1 MVLVKKKHV
10 SFCSSSCFT
19 FWQEDY
25 CDFSLL
31 IKFVLPPSTW
41 RVKSYHLMQISHSIT
56 ASRHLFDLLGRW
68 WWWLCTIITENH
80 RKVEILRNVVIT
92 KCCFNLYQIL
102 SGEQLFSNS
111 LKLWNNKHL
120 KVFSQLHIQPKHFYC
135 SKYIFGSNSRQY
147 HFLDFHLWLV
157 CKDPTIFL
165 FSSQVFKCVNS
176 FFNCE
181 FSSL

>member
-1 MVLVKKKHV
+1 MYH
-10 SFCSSSCFT
+10 
-19 FWQEDY
+19 
-25 CDFSLL
+25 
-31 IKFVLPPSTW
+31 FVLHHVLHFDKRTIVISVYWSNLFCPPQPDELN
-41 RVKSYHLMQISHSIT
+41 HLMQISHSIT

-181 FSSL
+181 RSSL